1 MDKRKDHFSVA
12 EQVLLDG
19 TKKIAPE
26 VAKTM
31 PQNTS
36 VIDDSIKTIESGAS
50 QGQARTLAR
59 ENPFATPSTSSVSS
73 TVSDVTN
80 KPQVFNGPSEQDSSV
95 WKSGTTD
102 TLILFATVALVLL
115 VFIVSYTVFN
125 FWN

>member
-1 MDKRKDHFSVA
+1 MGRRKDHFSVA
-12 EQVLLDG
+12 EQVLLEG
-19 TKKIAPE
+19 TKKVAAD

-50 QGQARTLAR
+50 QGQTRTLAR
-59 ENPFATPSTSSVSS
+59 ENPFSTPSTSSSS
-73 TVSDVTN
+73 AVSDSEH
-80 KPQVFNGPSEQDSSV
+80 KVFNGLSDLEPSV

-115 VFIVSYTVFN
+115 VFIVSYTVFS

>member
-12 EQVLLDG
+12 EQVILEG
-19 TKKIAPE
+19 TKKVAPA
-26 VAKTM
+26 VAQTM

-50 QGQARTLAR
+50 QGQTRVLAR
-59 ENPFATPSTSSVSS
+59 ENPFSSSSSTSSS
-73 TVSDVTN
+73 TPVTDVTN
-80 KPQVFNGPSEQDSSV
+80 KPQVFNASSDQESM

-115 VFIVSYTVFN
+115 VFIVSYTVFY